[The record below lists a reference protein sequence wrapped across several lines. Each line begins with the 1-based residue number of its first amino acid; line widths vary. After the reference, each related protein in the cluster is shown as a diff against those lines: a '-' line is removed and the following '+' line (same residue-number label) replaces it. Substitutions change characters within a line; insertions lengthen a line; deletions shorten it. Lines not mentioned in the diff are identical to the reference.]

1 MKEHNSKKIKYTT
14 PKIEIISIK
23 TLNLLQAFSSYAK
36 FMDYDDAGEWG
47 VDEFGNPLEE
57 IWFED

>member
-1 MKEHNSKKIKYTT
+1 MKKEIKVHYVA
-14 PKIEIISIK
+14 PKVELSS
-23 TLNLLQAFSSYAK
+23 LRALSLLEAFSSYGK

>member
-1 MKEHNSKKIKYTT
+1 MNEKETKKIKYQA
-14 PKIEIISIK
+14 PKVELRKMKALS
-23 TLNLLQAFSSYAK
+23 LLQAFSSYGK